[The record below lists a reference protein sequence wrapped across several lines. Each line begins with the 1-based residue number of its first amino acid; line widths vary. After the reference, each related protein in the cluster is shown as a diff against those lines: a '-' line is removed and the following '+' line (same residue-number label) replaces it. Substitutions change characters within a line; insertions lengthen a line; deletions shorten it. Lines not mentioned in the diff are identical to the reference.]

1 MQSSRRVAKVAV
13 TGVTLVA
20 LFTAGLFL
28 SLGTPTAGAVGPCDA
43 PVVNPVA
50 CENTLPG
57 TPPNDW
63 QIVGDGDTTIAG
75 FATSMSVNKGETVVF
90 KIKTPASS
98 YHIDVLRLGYYQ
110 GNGARKVAANI
121 TPTATLPQS
130 QPACLA
136 AAGTGLIDCGNWAP
150 SASWAVPASA
160 VSGVYVAHLVRNDT
174 GGSNQIV
181 FVVRD
186 DASHSDVVFQTSDT
200 TWQAYNTYGGNSLY
214 TCVTNCPGR
223 QPRRLQG
230 RVEGLVQPAAHS
242 LRRPRPGIH
251 LLRRNSRCCGS
262 SKPTAT
268 T

>member
-1 MQSSRRVAKVAV
+1 MGGQFVKSSRRVARVAI

-20 LFTAGLFL
+20 LFSAGLFL
-28 SLGTPTAGAVGPCDA
+28 SLDTPSAFAVGPCDA

-57 TPPNDW
+57 TSPNDW

-75 FATSMSVNKGETVVF
+75 FSTAMSVNKGETVVF

-121 TPTATLPQS
+121 TPSATLPQT

-136 AAGTGLIDCGNWAP
+136 APTTGLIDCGNWAA

-160 VSGVYVAHLVRNDT
+160 VSGVYIAHLVRNDT

-186 DASHSDVVFQTSDT
+186 DASHADVVFQTSDT
-200 TWQAYNTYGGNSLY
+200 TWQAYNTYGGNNLY
-214 TCVTNCPGR
+214 TCATNCPAGNPDGYKGAAKVSYNR
-223 QPRRLQG
+223 PLTPSADQG
-230 RVEGLVQPAAHS
+230 RASIYYAEFAM
-242 LRRPRPGIH
+242 LRF
-251 LLRRNSRCCGS
+251 L
-262 SKPTAT
+262 
-268 T
+268 

>member
-1 MQSSRRVAKVAV
+1 MGGQFVQSSRRLRESRLRASHSWRSSAR
-13 TGVTLVA
+13 G
-20 LFTAGLFL
+20 FFL
-28 SLGTPTAGAVGPCDA
+28 SPGTPTTGAVGPCDA

-130 QPACLA
+130 QPACPR
-136 AAGTGLIDCGNWAP
+136 GLE
-150 SASWAVPASA
+150 
-160 VSGVYVAHLVRNDT
+160 
-174 GGSNQIV
+174 
-181 FVVRD
+181 
-186 DASHSDVVFQTSDT
+186 
-200 TWQAYNTYGGNSLY
+200 
-214 TCVTNCPGR
+214 
-223 QPRRLQG
+223 
-230 RVEGLVQPAAHS
+230 RV
-242 LRRPRPGIH
+242 
-251 LLRRNSRCCGS
+251 
-262 SKPTAT
+262 
-268 T
+268 